1 MQSLHGG
8 QTEHQGYSFVF
19 FFSQYKSCKKK
30 KKKKQTLKAV
40 NVKYDGFSFCSAF
53 IFKSHGI
60 MKSPN
65 YSTWALQSSRYLS
78 EGTEGTQMSPNE
90 GVFSQT
96 AGQLHNYSST
106 SALPKAN

>member
-1 MQSLHGG
+1 
-8 QTEHQGYSFVF
+8 
-19 FFSQYKSCKKK
+19 
-30 KKKKQTLKAV
+30 
-40 NVKYDGFSFCSAF
+40 
-53 IFKSHGI
+53 

>member
-1 MQSLHGG
+1 MQ
-8 QTEHQGYSFVF
+8 
-19 FFSQYKSCKKK
+19 KK

-65 YSTWALQSSRYLS
+65 YSMWALQSSRYLS